1 MLTLTMAMVHGPA
14 TQRKLRTR
22 HTACLHRSLVKYGV
36 RKLHSCRT
44 SPDLADTAVQSL
56 KLDF

>member
-1 MLTLTMAMVHGPA
+1 MLTLITVMVHGPA
-14 TQRKLRTR
+14 TQKKLRTR
-22 HTACLHRSLVKYGV
+22 HTAYLHRSLVKYGV

-56 KLDF
+56 KSDF